1 MQDIMP
7 GTTSD
12 PSGCCSSNDSSL
24 GKRSREEDGEP
35 GVTITLTGDEPS
47 LRYLPTVAS
56 PATTDPFPQDLTQ
69 GSAPAH
75 LLGLA
80 SHGAAA
86 AVRCE
91 DGRQRRSPGCTAA
104 AWSRAAAVAAFT
116 SHAAP
121 AAASAIAAAPAT
133 PCGGQGPVSDG
144 HVTVPGEVQPMLPPQ
159 AQPPSQTPLPPQQQL
174 MFVNGVPCA
183 RSRSRTIAPPPPL
196 PATRPA
202 PPRPT
207 DGAHYA
213 TNVRMLTA
221 LFSYTPTS

>member
-1 MQDIMP
+1 MKDIMP
-7 GTTSD
+7 GTITSD
-12 PSGCCSSNDSSL
+12 PSSGWGCSGNDSSL

-47 LRYLPTVAS
+47 LGYLPITS
-56 PATTDPFPQDLTQ
+56 PATTDPFPQQ

-104 AWSRAAAVAAFT
+104 AWSRAAAEAAFT

-121 AAASAIAAAPAT
+121 AAPASAIAAAPAT

-213 TNVRMLTA
+213 TTARVFTA

>member
-1 MQDIMP
+1 MP
-7 GTTSD
+7 GTTSSD
-12 PSGCCSSNDSSL
+12 PSWGCSGHDSSL

-75 LLGLA
+75 LFGLA

-91 DGRQRRSPGCTAA
+91 DSRQRRSPGCTAT
-104 AWSRAAAVAAFT
+104 AWSQAATVAVFT

-121 AAASAIAAAPAT
+121 AAASAVAAAPAT
-133 PCGGQGPVSDG
+133 PCGGQGPRSDSHG
-144 HVTVPGEVQPMLPPQ
+144 TAAPGEAQPMLPPQ
-159 AQPPSQTPLPPQQQL
+159 AQPPPQTPQPPPQQL

-183 RSRSRTIAPPPPL
+183 RSRSRTLAPPSTPTRHPPC
-196 PATRPA
+196 PA
-202 PPRPT
+202 PP
-207 DGAHYA
+207 Y
-213 TNVRMLTA
+213 
-221 LFSYTPTS
+221 

>member
-1 MQDIMP
+1 MKDIMP
-7 GTTSD
+7 GTITSD
-12 PSGCCSSNDSSL
+12 PSSGWGCSGNDSSL

-47 LRYLPTVAS
+47 LRHLPTVAS

-121 AAASAIAAAPAT
+121 AAPASAIAAAPAT

-144 HVTVPGEVQPMLPPQ
+144 VTAPGEVQPMLPPQ
-159 AQPPSQTPLPPQQQL
+159 AQPPSQTSLPPQQQL

-183 RSRSRTIAPPPPL
+183 RSRSRTLAPPAPTRHPPC
-196 PATRPA
+196 PA
-202 PPRPT
+202 PP
-207 DGAHYA
+207 Y
-213 TNVRMLTA
+213 
-221 LFSYTPTS
+221 